1 MPDTAVP
8 SALLHLRAS
17 GVSLVLDLTEGRL
30 PAVVHWGADLGDTT
44 GAFGGHGGGDE
55 RLAADFVS
63 LLSGRTPSISCTM
76 LSDSINGHLIG
87 FLADRSMNSNQV
99 MTLPRE

>member
-1 MPDTAVP
+1 
-8 SALLHLRAS
+8 
-17 GVSLVLDLTEGRL
+17 
-30 PAVVHWGADLGDTT
+30 
-44 GAFGGHGGGDE
+44 
-55 RLAADFVS
+55 
-63 LLSGRTPSISCTM
+63 M